1 MKDWTG
7 NTRSAYAT
15 LGARNFAKEDRE
27 KYDYYATEP
36 KATEELLKL
45 EHFSHYIWEPA
56 AGEGHIAEVLKSH
69 NYDVVTN
76 DIIERNY
83 PLDGEMDF
91 FNVTKENMSNTIP
104 RDIITNPPYKYA
116 KEFVEHAL
124 DISMDGTKVAMF
136 LKIQF
141 LESKSRGELFE
152 KYPPKTIWVS
162 RSRLQCAK
170 NGDFDTYKKGTG
182 TAIAYAWFIWVK
194 GFKGRPTVGWFN

>member
-1 MKDWTG
+1 MSKDWTG
-7 NTRSAYAT
+7 NSRSAYAT

-124 DISMDGTKVAMF
+124 DSLSENILRLNVQGCKVCP
-136 LKIQF
+136 IGGVTVQ
-141 LESKSRGELFE
+141 GQ
-152 KYPPKTIWVS
+152 TIPTP
-162 RSRLQCAK
+162 R
-170 NGDFDTYKKGTG
+170 NKKCGVTEWRCR
-182 TAIAYAWFIWVK
+182 IYCIF
-194 GFKGRPTVGWFN
+194 